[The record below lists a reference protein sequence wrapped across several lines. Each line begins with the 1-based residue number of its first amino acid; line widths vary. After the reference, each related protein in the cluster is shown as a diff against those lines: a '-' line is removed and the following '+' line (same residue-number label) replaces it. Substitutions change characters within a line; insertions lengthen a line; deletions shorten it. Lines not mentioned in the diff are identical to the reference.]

1 MFAVDSRYFKDQ
13 GVDVHGF
20 TDFVR
25 SVNGLTWLIPSRMVA
40 GRPFSGSGAAMEA
53 DEQRDLWAQSLQGNR
68 L

>member
-40 GRPFSGSGAAMEA
+40 WSLFFRIWRRNGSK
-53 DEQRDLWAQSLQGNR
+53 
-68 L
+68 